1 MIRHLL
7 ISLIVLAPVVC
18 LADDTATFTRKFSDE
33 AIPFI
38 KQHCLECHGD
48 KEPKADLSLAK
59 DLDAKALMTRRAV
72 WENVLAMVET
82 GQMPPKEQPKP
93 DPVQTDKFITLIK
106 ESFDDIDRHAAPD
119 PGRVTVRRLN
129 RVEYNNTIR
138 DLIGVDFDPAEDFPS
153 DDIGHGF
160 DNIGDVLTLSPVLM
174 ERYLAAAETIVNRA
188 IVPNPPKPPDRGMGS
203 RYLEPAGQGVPEKK
217 WRGISTRPNTNAIFT
232 GPLHTRYMV
241 PDDGEYNFKLNCY
254 AETTGDAPVQ
264 LAILVCGKNVSGGAS
279 DDDVAKLS
287 GGAIANLRPF
297 IVLKTIEVT
306 ARSADKS
313 QHVNVRIPP
322 TKGFERV
329 AVAIVKPP
337 APAAAAERPADQP
350 ADAINPDQAPPV
362 TSLYID
368 YFGLEGPLDGRPATH
383 RALLACSQEQS
394 KTDQSREVLTR
405 FVSRAYRRPAT
416 KEEVERLVA
425 MATLAQEEGLSW
437 DAAMQRAMMAVLVSP
452 KFLFRLE
459 LDNRA
464 STGAAGQPYPLDEY
478 QLASRLSYF
487 LWSTM
492 PDQELFQLAAR
503 GELSKNLDAQVRRML
518 ADPRSRSL
526 VDNFAMQGL
535 QLKRLKTYAA
545 DNKLFPSFNDQL
557 KNAMARET
565 EMFMESI
572 IREDR
577 SVLDMIDADYTFL
590 NETLARHYGIADTQ
604 GNWAGQKPERA
615 GGQPI
620 RREFVRVSLPHKLR
634 GGLLTQASIL
644 TVTSN
649 PTRTSPVKRGRWVL
663 EQILGAPPPPPPPN
677 VPELAEGDKAQLTG
691 SLRQRMEQHRANPAC
706 ANCHAKM
713 DPIGFAFENYDAIGA
728 FRTKDGEFPIETAGV
743 LPDGKAFQGP
753 GELKTILMEKRN
765 QFTRCLTEKMLIYA
779 LGRGLEY
786 YDRRPVMQI
795 QDSLAKNDY
804 KFSVLVAEIVKSD
817 PFRLRRGNDE

>member
-1 MIRHLL
+1 VHSCRKICTMIRHLL

-350 ADAINPDQAPPV
+350 ADAINPDQAPGHA
-362 TSLYID
+362 S
-368 YFGLEGPLDGRPATH
+368 RPAG
-383 RALLACSQEQS
+383 LLAGTVQDRPVARSADPIRQPRISTAGDEG
-394 KTDQSREVLTR
+394 R
-405 FVSRAYRRPAT
+405 SRATGRDGDAGSGRRT
-416 KEEVERLVA
+416 LV
-425 MATLAQEEGLSW
+425 G
-437 DAAMQRAMMAVLVSP
+437 R
-452 KFLFRLE
+452 RH
-459 LDNRA
+459 
-464 STGAAGQPYPLDEY
+464 AAGDDGC
-478 QLASRLSYF
+478 AGF
-487 LWSTM
+487 
-492 PDQELFQLAAR
+492 
-503 GELSKNLDAQVRRML
+503 AQVSVPTGTRQ
-518 ADPRSRSL
+518 PRIHR
-526 VDNFAMQGL
+526 
-535 QLKRLKTYAA
+535 
-545 DNKLFPSFNDQL
+545 
-557 KNAMARET
+557 
-565 EMFMESI
+565 
-572 IREDR
+572 
-577 SVLDMIDADYTFL
+577 
-590 NETLARHYGIADTQ
+590 
-604 GNWAGQKPERA
+604 
-615 GGQPI
+615 
-620 RREFVRVSLPHKLR
+620 
-634 GGLLTQASIL
+634 
-644 TVTSN
+644 
-649 PTRTSPVKRGRWVL
+649 RGRSALSPRRIPARFASVVFPL
-663 EQILGAPPPPPPPN
+663 EHDAGPRA
-677 VPELAEGDKAQLTG
+677 VPTG
-691 SLRQRMEQHRANPAC
+691 RA
-706 ANCHAKM
+706 
-713 DPIGFAFENYDAIGA
+713 
-728 FRTKDGEFPIETAGV
+728 R
-743 LPDGKAFQGP
+743 
-753 GELKTILMEKRN
+753 
-765 QFTRCLTEKMLIYA
+765 
-779 LGRGLEY
+779 
-786 YDRRPVMQI
+786 
-795 QDSLAKNDY
+795 
-804 KFSVLVAEIVKSD
+804 
-817 PFRLRRGNDE
+817 